1 MHERNPLL
9 QSFYVAVI
17 FGAYGFFV
25 YVGYPRLPCAYM
37 AWPHHKLVGAGVFA
51 LCVGSWVAACTVSP
65 GIVTAETVATF
76 DRYPYDGIIFGP
88 GGVCRTTGVR
98 KIARSK
104 YCRYMRA
111 NVARFDHF
119 CPWLNQAVGERN
131 YRVFLGFLLVHVALL
146 AYGTVAAGAILRS
159 IVRDEQAREPVPPA
173 RARALLSFGIA
184 GDGTRGPLSRI
195 RKTPPPPPPPPSSA
209 PPRAAL

>member
-1 MHERNPLL
+1 MRPVLSTH
-9 QSFYVAVI
+9 VA
-17 FGAYGFFV
+17 AA
-25 YVGYPRLPCAYM
+25 PEQRA
-37 AWPHHKLVGAGVFA
+37 ALVLGTSIGKNIIGAGVFA

-131 YRVFLGFLLVHVALL
+131 YRVFLGFLLCHV
-146 AYGTVAAGAILRS
+146 R
-159 IVRDEQAREPVPPA
+159 
-173 RARALLSFGIA
+173 
-184 GDGTRGPLSRI
+184 
-195 RKTPPPPPPPPSSA
+195 
-209 PPRAAL
+209 